1 VCKLQSVVN
10 LDCDFSLVTNAAYV
24 HYNFQSEKEILSFQ
38 FYVSFVGE
46 TFIFLEMCANCRVFV
61 NLDCDFSLVPNVA
74 DVKCKLQSVVNFD
87 RYVTMPPIA
96 VEVDKLE
103 IFNLNLNKQFI

>member
-1 VCKLQSVVN
+1 MCKLQSV
-10 LDCDFSLVTNAAYV
+10 
-24 HYNFQSEKEILSFQ
+24 
-38 FYVSFVGE
+38 
-46 TFIFLEMCANCRVFV
+46 V